1 MISERLRKV
10 VESGLSIVVG
20 TADSDRMPS
29 CCRAIA
35 VTTNDDFETVTVY
48 VPVATRLETMAN
60 IATTRRVAVT
70 CSEIPSHESTQIK
83 GVTRSVRLAPQSEQS
98 FLKERLDA
106 FAGSLEL
113 IGLPRQIARSMS
125 FWPAYAIDL
134 SVEEVF
140 DQTPGP
146 KAGNSL
152 T

>member
-1 MISERLRKV
+1 MISERLRKC

-20 TADSDRMPS
+20 TADGERMPS

-35 VTTNDDFETVTVY
+35 LTSHDQFETVTVY
-48 VPVATRLETMAN
+48 VPVATSHETMAN

-70 CSEIPSHESTQIK
+70 CSQIPSHESTQIK
-83 GVTRSVRLAPQSEQS
+83 GVTRAVRLAPPSEQV
-98 FLKERLDA
+98 FLEQRLDA

-113 IGLPRQIARSMS
+113 IGLPRNIGRSMS
-125 FWPAYAIDL
+125 FWPAYAIDI

-146 KAGNSL
+146 KAGNAL

>member
-1 MISERLRKV
+1 MISDRLRKC

-35 VTTNDDFETVTVY
+35 LKTNDDFATVTVY
-48 VPVATRLETMAN
+48 VPVATSHETMAN

-70 CSEIPSHESTQIK
+70 CSQIPSHESTQIK
-83 GVTRSVRLAPQSEQS
+83 GLTRAVRLAPPSDQAFVQ
-98 FLKERLDA
+98 ERLAA
-106 FAGSLEL
+106 FADSLEL
-113 IGLPRQIARSMS
+113 IGLPRHISGRMS
-125 FWPAYAIDL
+125 AWPAYAIDV

-146 KAGNSL
+146 KAGNPL

>member
-1 MISERLRKV
+1 MISERLRKCG
-10 VESGLSIVVG
+10 ESGMSVVVG

-35 VTTNDDFETVTVY
+35 LTSNDGFETVTVY
-48 VPVATRLETMAN
+48 LPVATSLETIAN
-60 IATTRRVAVT
+60 LATTRRVAVT
-70 CSEIPSHESTQIK
+70 VSEIPSHESTQIK
-83 GVTRSVRLAPQSEQS
+83 GLTRAVRLAPQSEHS
-98 FLKERLDA
+98 FLQQRLEA

-113 IGLPRQIARSMS
+113 IGLSPQIARGMS

-134 SVEEVF
+134 SIEEVF

>member
-1 MISERLRKV
+1 MIPERLRKSI
-10 VESGLSIVVG
+10 EAGLSIVVG

-35 VTTNDDFETVTVY
+35 LTTHDEFETVTVY
-48 VPVATRLETMAN
+48 VPVTTSHETMAN

-83 GVTRSVRLAPQSEQS
+83 GLTRAVRLAPQSDQA
-98 FLKERLDA
+98 FLQERLEA
-106 FAGSLEL
+106 FAGSLDL
-113 IGLPRQIARSMS
+113 IGLPRRIARSMS
-125 FWPAYAIDL
+125 YWPAYAIDL

-146 KAGNSL
+146 KAGNVL